1 MFWKYLLFVYC
12 FTLTIILIVLL
23 TTQRQSVKSLP
34 FGITEEKKKPKRI
47 RAPPQRPFLLPKI
60 KLTVEPSLISI
71 LELLIDTKS
80 KFPYHL
86 IEINCPKTWIPIV
99 SDTMALLSI
108 SGNLLQV
115 DDLSPNISRLSK
127 QNISSKLQTLVKF
140 LVLKNN
146 KIVAFT
152 NSMENLEQ
160 NNEPTSIKFQSL
172 PILYLEN
179 NIVIHSILYTPK
191 ISCDGRFTFF
201 PGRSI
206 VSFARWDRSEEM
218 LQELKEGPLTLY
230 YSLLPVDSYHITIF
244 DLYQLYPTGNNYLND
259 KPLEAN
265 FPSHCTVQDVSFC
278 NNVLLLM
285 VRFQDLKKIENI
297 RLLYSK
303 QSGVDI
309 SPKILHITLGY
320 KYNSRQLSGVLQQNT
335 LDKLHRHLKNAK
347 IQLSPPQLCRFDS
360 IDKFSIVNR
369 N

>member
-1 MFWKYLLFVYC
+1 
-12 FTLTIILIVLL
+12 
-23 TTQRQSVKSLP
+23 
-34 FGITEEKKKPKRI
+34 
-47 RAPPQRPFLLPKI
+47 
-60 KLTVEPSLISI
+60 
-71 LELLIDTKS
+71 
-80 KFPYHL
+80 
-86 IEINCPKTWIPIV
+86 
-99 SDTMALLSI
+99 MALLSI
-108 SGNLLQV
+108 SGTLLPL
-115 DDLSPNISRLSK
+115 DDHLPNISRLSK
-127 QNISSKLQTLVKF
+127 QNISSKLQTMVKF

-152 NSMENLEQ
+152 NSIENLEQ
-160 NNEPTSIKFQSL
+160 NNEPTSIKFQSH

-191 ISCDGRFTFF
+191 ITCDGRFTFF

-206 VSFARWDRSEEM
+206 ISLARWDRSNEM
-218 LQELKEGPLTLY
+218 LQELKESPLTLY

-278 NNVLLLM
+278 NNVLILI

-303 QSGVDI
+303 QSGVDV

-335 LDKLHRHLKNAK
+335 LDKLHRHLQNVK

-360 IDKFSIVNR
+360 MDKFSIV
-369 N
+369 